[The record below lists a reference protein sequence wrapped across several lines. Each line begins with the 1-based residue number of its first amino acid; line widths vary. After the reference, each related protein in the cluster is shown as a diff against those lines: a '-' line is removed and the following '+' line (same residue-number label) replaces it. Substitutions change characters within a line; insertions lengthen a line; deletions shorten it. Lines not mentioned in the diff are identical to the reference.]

1 MIIAKVLSRHK
12 SLTKYQTCVELRIM
26 RYFNTAGPII
36 PEDHYHIDLLKRIDS
51 EEVLMLIDQK
61 KYFVL
66 HAPRQTGKTSCLLAL
81 MKEINKQEKYTAL
94 YINVEAGQAARED
107 IEAAVGAILAELG
120 NRWHELCGSKDL
132 YEYAQNLRKEN
143 NPESALN
150 TALKRVAEV
159 SEKPVVLL
167 IDEVDS
173 LVGDSLISL
182 LRQIRS
188 GYDKRPDYFP
198 HSIVLCGVRDV
209 RDYRMHSNEPGK
221 DVITGGSAFN
231 IKAES
236 LRLGDLLEEEVY
248 LLLDQH
254 SKETGQVIEEEAKK
268 EIWKLSQG
276 QPWLVNAL
284 AYQVCF
290 KEKANR
296 DRRVVINSDMV
307 EKAKEDIIQARETH
321 IDQLINK
328 LTEKRVQNVISPM
341 LRGEELGEIVSED
354 DMRYLIDLGLLRRVG
369 QGLEVSNPIYLEV
382 IPRELI
388 YITQVNMGSSIESKW
403 YISPDT
409 GELLMEKLLSGFQ
422 EFFRENSEV
431 WIERFDYKEAGPHLL
446 LQAYLQRIV
455 NGGGTI
461 SREYGLGKRRT
472 DIFIKWPY
480 GEGKIQKEVIELK
493 ILYNSLEK
501 TIAHGLEQI
510 ADYMDK
516 CGVTEGH
523 LLIFD
528 RSKNKSWDEKI
539 FRKEETYEKKKVTVW
554 GM

>member
-1 MIIAKVLSRHK
+1 
-12 SLTKYQTCVELRIM
+12 M
-26 RYFNTAGPII
+26 RFFNTAGPII

-81 MKEINKQEKYTAL
+81 MKEINKQGKYTAL
-94 YINVEAGQAARED
+94 YMNVEAAQTAREN
-107 IEAAVGAILAELG
+107 IEAAIGAV
-120 NRWHELCGSKDL
+120 L
-132 YEYAQNLRKEN
+132 YEFASRFSHLEGSDRFQSYADEVRKKKS
-143 NPESALN
+143 PE
-150 TALKRVAEV
+150 TAFNMMLTKWSEE
-159 SEKPVVLL
+159 SEKPVVLF
-167 IDEVDS
+167 IDEVDTMI
-173 LVGDSLISL
+173 GDSLISL

-188 GYDKRPDYFP
+188 GYDKRPDHFP
-198 HSIVLCGVRDV
+198 YSIILCGVRDV
-209 RDYRMHSNEPGK
+209 RDYRIHSNEPGK
-221 DVITGGSAFN
+221 EVITGGSAFN

-236 LRLGDLLEEEVY
+236 LRLGDLTESEVY
-248 LLLDQH
+248 TLLDQH
-254 SKETGQVIEEEAKK
+254 TEETGQIIEKKAKMQ
-268 EIWKLSQG
+268 IWNLAKG

-284 AYQVCF
+284 AYRVCF

-296 DRRVVINSDMV
+296 DRSVIIKSEMV
-307 EKAKEDIIQARETH
+307 ESAKEDIIQARDTH
-321 IDQLINK
+321 IYQLIEK
-328 LTEKRVQNVISPM
+328 LKEKRVQRVISPM
-341 LRGEELGEIVSED
+341 LCGEEMEGIVSRD
-354 DMRYLIDLGLLRRVG
+354 DRLYLVDLGLVRKG
-369 QGLEVSNPIYLEV
+369 KMGFEISNPIYAEV
-382 IPRELI
+382 IPRELNFLA
-388 YITQVNMGSSIESKW
+388 QDNFESEIDRFW
-403 YISPDT
+403 YIDDKS
-409 GELLMEKLLSGFQ
+409 GLLLMEKLLTAFQ
-422 EFFRENSEV
+422 EFFRENSEI

-455 NGGGTI
+455 NGGGSI

-510 ADYMDK
+510 GDYMDK

-554 GM
+554 G